1 MPHNTT
7 IMISLLDLLSKRNE
21 MEIHDYYVISLI
33 KDVCANMSE
42 LDIKFTSNIDLN
54 ILESYLE
61 DCKNSKARYC
71 GLVITSS
78 NKKESTIKNYILSIE
93 DLISELASMLP
104 N

>member
-1 MPHNTT
+1 
-7 IMISLLDLLSKRNE
+7 MISLLDLLSKRNK

-54 ILESYLE
+54 IDLNILDSYLE

-93 DLISELASMLP
+93 DLISELVSMLP